1 MTRILLT
8 LGALLFI
15 VTTAMAGQAPQSAK
29 PTKAQ
34 IQTADLFIAIRDK
47 NVAATKAALARGA
60 DPNSPN
66 WLGMTPL
73 MWAAMRGN
81 PQIADLL
88 LAKGAKLEAGS
99 IYGTAFS
106 FALVGRQEKMALH
119 LLGKGAKIGNGR
131 IDRASPLMLAASN
144 GFLPLTQRL
153 LKKKAAPNEQ
163 DTDGATP
170 LIWAARNGQTA
181 TAEAL
186 LKAGAKINMQDSHG
200 KTALMYAATNG
211 QASTVALLLK
221 RHAAINIADK
231 SGATAL
237 LLAARYSGDPAVIGS
252 LLAHGADSAAKDSL
266 GATPLSLCVARGYE
280 DATAL
285 LRQVGAS
292 GSLQPSAAPAPMLTR
307 PAVEKSLTLLQTGLK
322 TFSKGVQCSSC
333 HHQGLGMM
341 ALGTAQQRG
350 FAVDKAL
357 IGSTLK
363 QMGEEGKMMAPLVH
377 QALQGGDA
385 AKLAPAVDIG
395 DNAIAT
401 GYMMGG
407 LIANGIPANPGLAE
421 TALFLATQQ
430 KADGHWEYGFERGH
444 LQSSYVMT
452 TALALNVLRAYGPK
466 ESPEKL
472 ASSFTRAK
480 NWLLNVPAPNS
491 EDRASRLLGLFWA
504 GATAEERQQSLQE
517 LLAAQRADGGWSSSP
532 SASSDAFVTG
542 LALYA
547 LHIGGELPTDAP
559 AYRRGIRF
567 LLRTQDE
574 DGSWYVNK
582 RANPANTYFD
592 AGFPHGESQFTSF
605 AATCWATMALAL
617 VDSPPQTAHR

>member
-8 LGALLFI
+8 LGVFLFT
-15 VTTAMAGQAPQSAK
+15 VTTAIAGQAPESNK

-34 IQTADLFIAIRDK
+34 IRTAELFIAIRDRDA
-47 NVAATKAALARGA
+47 AATKAALRRGA
-60 DPNSPN
+60 DPNGPN

-81 PQIADLL
+81 RQIADTL
-88 LAKGAKLEAGS
+88 LAKGAKMEAGS
-99 IYGTAFS
+99 IYGTALS

-119 LLGKGAKIGNGR
+119 LLDRGARIETGR
-131 IDRASPLMLAASN
+131 MDQVTPLMLAASN
-144 GFLPLTQRL
+144 GYLPVTQRL
-153 LKKKAAPNEQ
+153 LQKQADPNAQ
-163 DTDGATP
+163 DNDGATA
-170 LIWAARNGQTA
+170 LLWAARSGQTA
-181 TAEAL
+181 TADAL
-186 LKAGAKINMQDSHG
+186 LKAGANLNAQDSHG
-200 KTALMYAATNG
+200 RTALMYAATNG
-211 QASTVALLLK
+211 QAPMVALLLQ
-221 RHAAINIADK
+221 RGAAVNLADK

-237 LLAARYSGDPAVIGS
+237 LLAARYSGDPTVLGS
-252 LLAHGADSAAKDSL
+252 LLAHGADSAAKDSR
-266 GATPLSLCVARGYE
+266 GATPLSLCVARGY
-280 DATAL
+280 DAAAAL
-285 LRQVGAS
+285 LRQAGAS
-292 GSLQPSAAPAPMLTR
+292 GAIQPSAAPAPTQIR
-307 PAVEKSLTLLQTGLK
+307 PAVEKSLTVLQTGMK
-322 TFSKGVQCSSC
+322 TFAKGVQCTSC

-357 IGSTLK
+357 IGSTLQ
-363 QMGEEGKMMAPLVH
+363 QMGEEGKRMAPLVH

-444 LQSSYVMT
+444 MQSSFVIT

-466 ESPEKL
+466 EPPEKL
-472 ASSFTRAK
+472 AAAFARAK
-480 NWLLNVPAPNS
+480 QWLLHTPMTNS
-491 EDRASRLLGLFWA
+491 EDRAARLLGLFWA
-504 GATAEERQQSLQE
+504 GASVEERQQSLQA
-517 LLAAQRADGGWSSSP
+517 LLAAQRADGGWSCAP
-532 SASSDAFVTG
+532 PAASDAFVTG

-547 LHIGGELPTDAP
+547 LHVGGGMPTDDA
-559 AYRRGIRF
+559 AYQRGVAY

-582 RANPANTYFD
+582 RTNPANTYFD

-605 AATCWATMALAL
+605 AATCWATMALVQ
-617 VDSPPQTAHR
+617 VDCPPQTASR